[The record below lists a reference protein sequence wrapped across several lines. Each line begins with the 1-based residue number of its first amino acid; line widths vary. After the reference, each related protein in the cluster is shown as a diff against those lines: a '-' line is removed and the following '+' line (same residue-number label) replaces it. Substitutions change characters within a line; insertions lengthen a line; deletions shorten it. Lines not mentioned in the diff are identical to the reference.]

1 MNIDNGGGIVV
12 CYKTSIQDILES
24 MFTHDMILAKRL
36 LLIKISIRGGFFLF
50 GGEMDKKTVIVI
62 YEF

>member
-1 MNIDNGGGIVV
+1 MV